1 MSKHLFK
8 ENKFGIRKFAI
19 GTASIAIGATFY
31 LGMPHHDVHAAEQ
44 TPQDQM
50 SSTTQINNHTSQNTE
65 QVKHSTAGATDD
77 TVQRDVNQ
85 ELDQQQ
91 TPSQNTQNTSQ
102 QSNQTTEQTQA
113 ASSQT
118 QPTEKTAPH
127 TQVQSN
133 VNEQNQQSTQVTPST
148 SDISNVTN
156 RHVQTYAT
164 QSQSAQNTSVSN
176 NHQVATPKVSANDYE
191 IREGEYFNPVKDMN
205 VQVNGGDNQAAY
217 HVNTNSYYNTNRAG
231 TYPIKFTASNKDGAQ
246 GSTTR
251 NLTVREAGSN
261 PTIYAPDK
269 TINVGQKYDV
279 LQDVTAHDK
288 EDGQLTNRIYV
299 TNDNNYNSNKAGI
312 YNVNYKVSDKN
323 GHTTPASRTIT
334 VVNNVSYPT
343 KEQVIQKR
351 TFTTKYQ
358 TETRENPN
366 QPEGYKKV
374 VQNGQDGQQQVIEY
388 APVKNGKVIGAS
400 RFETKDIQP
409 LKNKVIEVGTSQ
421 LTQQTT
427 QTEESVAFGKKEVKN
442 PKLPMGETKVVQE
455 GKNGKVQVITKQSYI
470 NGKVYGQPEVSRK
483 IIEKPVDEIVQIGT
497 KEAPN
502 KQPSKPH
509 QPEQVID
516 NSKYDAIA
524 GSISMGKKDKIS
536 EKDFTNAI
544 HIPNYPSDKGY
555 PLITVDHPEQIPDG
569 HKTGD
574 HSVGVTVKY
583 PDGSEDHVIVTVHV
597 LNMDYQAAQPHDDTH
612 VNNNNDDVIT
622 PSNHHSTTTP
632 DKNSDNNNTLNQ
644 STHHKNDIAQNYM
657 NRHDGLSN
665 DVTIDHASPKTQ
677 SNSADQSTQNYSQ
690 QTQEN
695 TLPNTG
701 NDSHHESLLGTAFA
715 SLFAGLGLT
724 SIVRRRKNNKQG

>member
-118 QPTEKTAPH
+118 QPTEKTASH

-156 RHVQTYAT
+156 RHIQTYAT

-251 NLTVREAGSN
+251 NLKVREAGSN

-334 VVNNVSYPT
+334 VVNNVSHPT

-358 TETRENPN
+358 TETRQNPN

-374 VQNGQDGQQQVIEY
+374 IQNGQDGQQQVTEY

-409 LKNKVIEVGTSQ
+409 LKNKIIEVGTGQ

-442 PKLPMGETKVVQE
+442 PKLPIGETKVVQN
-455 GKNGKVQVITKQSYI
+455 GKNGKVQVTTKQSYV
-470 NGKVYGQPEVSRK
+470 NGKAYGQPKISRK
-483 IIEKPVDEIVQIGT
+483 MIEKPVDEIVQIGT
-497 KEAPN
+497 KEAPD
-502 KQPSKPH
+502 KQPSEPS
-509 QPEQVID
+509 QPKQVID

-569 HKTGD
+569 HKIGD
-574 HSVGVTVKY
+574 HGVAVTVKY
-583 PDGSEDHVIVTVHV
+583 SDGSEDHVIVTVHV

-724 SIVRRRKNNKQG
+724 SIVRRRKSNKQG